1 MIKFALSHFNMLYKL
16 ELLILFSFWASASE
30 AKPIE
35 KSSEASVSK
44 RLNSELQ
51 ELIEMS
57 MQQADMHV
65 LKGLPEEKLNLLE
78 NLLRSWAEEERVEQP
93 LEDQPQSDQPLEDQ
107 PQGDQP
113 QGDEPIEDAAYL
125 SDAPESGDLTRM
137 ELEENSTLSSSYY
150 YDANSTKTYRDMWV
164 DFLSFINLFVYIY
177 HLYV

>member
-35 KSSEASVSK
+35 KNSEASVSK

-93 LEDQPQSDQPLEDQ
+93 LEDQPQ
-107 PQGDQP
+107 GDQP

-125 SDAPESGDLTRM
+125 SDAPESGDFTRM
-137 ELEENSTLSSSYY
+137 ELEENSTLNSSYY